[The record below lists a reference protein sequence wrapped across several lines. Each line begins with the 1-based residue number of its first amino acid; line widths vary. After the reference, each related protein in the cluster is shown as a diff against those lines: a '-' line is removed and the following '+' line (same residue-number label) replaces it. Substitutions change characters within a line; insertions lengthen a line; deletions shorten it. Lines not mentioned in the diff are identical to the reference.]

1 MKSFE
6 EVKSIYEEE
15 KVGFDVNKEHPEK
28 FLISLELANDGNKE
42 LLKEYGINLKPSDW
56 IVLSIEPEILKK
68 AVLRAKDLGFLKAYI
83 QTPSFLKQDVD
94 KVIKRIGELEH
105 LGIPYKSEK
114 GKYQSFLFSERGYNY
129 VLQNSSVTY
138 DITPSVMDAELKD
151 LADRVMETFAMEDKK
166 NEVYEKLAKVEKQ
179 GLGIKESLV
188 EAFKAYSNTNN
199 LDYLAS
205 SIDEILEANK
215 EEVKGRVA

>member
-6 EVKSIYEEE
+6 KIKSIYERLING
-15 KVGFDVNKEHPEK
+15 VDINKEHPEK
-28 FLISLELANDGNKE
+28 FIFSLELANVENIDMLE
-42 LLKEYGINLKPSDW
+42 EYGINLKPSDW
-56 IVLSIEPEILKK
+56 IVLSIEPETLKK
-68 AVLRAKDLGFLKAYI
+68 AVLRAKDLGFLEAYT

-94 KVIKRIGELEH
+94 KVIKRIGEVEH

-129 VLQNSSVTY
+129 VLQNSSVTR

-179 GLGIKESLV
+179 GLGIRESLIEV
-188 EAFKAYSNTNN
+188 FKAYSDN

>member
-6 EVKSIYEEE
+6 KIKSIYERLING
-15 KVGFDVNKEHPEK
+15 VDINKEHPEK
-28 FLISLELANDGNKE
+28 FIFSLELANVENIDMLE
-42 LLKEYGINLKPSDW
+42 EYGINLKPSDW
-56 IVLSIEPEILKK
+56 IVLSIEPETLKK
-68 AVLRAKDLGFLKAYI
+68 AVLRAKDLGFLEAYT

-94 KVIKRIGELEH
+94 KVIKRIGEVEH

-129 VLQNSSVTY
+129 VLQNSGASH
-138 DITPSVMDAELKD
+138 DKTPSVMDAELKD

-166 NEVYEKLAKVEKQ
+166 NEIYESLAKLEKQ
-179 GLGIKESLV
+179 GLGIRESLI
-188 EAFKAYSNTNN
+188 EAFKAYSDN